1 MENVSGTPLVFAP
14 CRKVS
19 AEHQQ
24 WTTAAAF
31 GGVRIAVAAA
41 PDMCVTAAPLHVGE

>member
-1 MENVSGTPLVFAP
+1 MKS
-14 CRKVS
+14 
-19 AEHQQ
+19 EHQQ
-24 WTTAAAF
+24 WTTAAAEGGG